1 MTIILH
7 LDMDAFYSAIEVR
20 ERPGLKGK
28 PVIVG
33 ADPRGGKGRGVVS
46 TCNYEAR
53 KFGIRSGMPISKAY
67 KLCPN
72 GAYLPVNMR
81 LYVSVS
87 QKIMKILMK
96 FSKKFEQASVDEAY
110 LDISGAKT
118 YKKAEGIAKKIKQEI
133 SKKEKLTCSVGI
145 GPNKMIAKIASDF
158 KKPDGLTIVT
168 AARARKFLE
177 PMSVRKI
184 PGIGPKTEERLNALG
199 IKTVKQ
205 LANAKVSKLVD
216 EFGAW
221 GQEFHDAALGHG
233 DEEVYQEEGVKSIS
247 RENTFQQ
254 DTNDRR
260 EIHHTIEE
268 LAREVKKDLDSEGY
282 LYRTVTIKA
291 RYHDFETFTRAK
303 TVDRHRNDLKT
314 IIDVAK
320 DLFEEFLETKK
331 ELRLVG
337 VRVTGLTPAEEDKKE
352 AKLGKW
358 LGKQA

>member
-1 MTIILH
+1 MAIILH
-7 LDMDAFYSAIEVR
+7 LDMDAFYSAIETR

-72 GAYLPVNMR
+72 GAYLPVNMK

-87 QKIMKILMK
+87 KKIMKILAK
-96 FSKKFEQASVDEAY
+96 FSKKFEQASIDEAY
-110 LDISGAKT
+110 LDISHVKT
-118 YKKAEGIAKKIKQEI
+118 YKKAEDIAKKIKQEI
-133 SKKEKLTCSVGI
+133 KKKEKLTCSIGI
-145 GPNKMIAKIASDF
+145 GPNKMIAKISSDF
-158 KKPDGLTIVT
+158 KKPDGLTVVT
-168 AARARKFLE
+168 PTRARKFLE

-205 LANAKVSKLVD
+205 LAKAKVSKLVD
-216 EFGAW
+216 EFGML
-221 GQEFHDAALGHG
+221 GQEFHEAALGHG

-247 RENTFQQ
+247 RETTFQQ

-268 LAREVKKDLDSEGY
+268 LAREVKKDIDSEGY
-282 LYRTVTIKA
+282 LYRTA

-303 TVDRHRNDLKT
+303 TVDAHRNDLKT
-314 IIDVAK
+314 IVDVSK
-320 DLFEEFLETKK
+320 DLFEEFLQTKK

-337 VRVTGLTPAEEDKKE
+337 VRVTCLRPAGEKKE
-352 AKLGKW
+352 EKLGKW
-358 LGKQA
+358 LRKQV